1 MPRVCCGQ
9 AAMEALGEG
18 PDEAHHGCHIK
29 LGCQNGYTYISI
41 VIIWFAQYRNLNS
54 QIILA

>member
-18 PDEAHHGCHIK
+18 PDEADHGCHF
-29 LGCQNGYTYISI
+29 GT
-41 VIIWFAQYRNLNS
+41 
-54 QIILA
+54 